1 MLKHNDIN
9 IVGID
14 HGFGN
19 LKTANIV
26 VPSGVKVYDL
36 EPPLSS
42 GLITFNGKYIAVG
55 GNHKAFNADK
65 TEDDD
70 NYYLTLYGIAR
81 EFSLAGITEG
91 DVYLAVGL
99 PLMWVS
105 LQRESFSKY
114 LTRNENVEFDFNGRH
129 YKIHIVGVKVF
140 PQSYCAVYD
149 KLREMDGFSMI
160 ADIGNGTIN
169 IMKVNDRKV
178 INESC
183 RTERLGVGRYVTDI
197 QNAVMNKFQ
206 NSIDES
212 IVTNYLIGK
221 SVTITKEYEELM
233 RICIDEYIREVISVF
248 RKYDY
253 NPDLMKLYVV
263 GGGAVVMKRF
273 SQLTDNVTYITD
285 VCANAK
291 GYEYMIKNFL
301 RKNGV

>member
-1 MLKHNDIN
+1 M
-9 IVGID
+9 
-14 HGFGN
+14 
-19 LKTANIV
+19 
-26 VPSGVKVYDL
+26 
-36 EPPLSS
+36 
-42 GLITFNGKYIAVG
+42 
-55 GNHKAFNADK
+55 
-65 TEDDD
+65 
-70 NYYLTLYGIAR
+70 
-81 EFSLAGITEG
+81 TEG

-105 LQRESFSKY
+105 SQRDNFSKY
-114 LTRNENVEFDFNGRH
+114 ITRNENVEFDFNGRH
-129 YKIHIVGVKVF
+129 YKIHIVGVKVY

-149 KLREMDGFSMI
+149 KLKEMDGYSMI

-178 INESC
+178 INDSC
-183 RTERLGVGRYVTDI
+183 RTERLGVGRCVTNI

-206 NSIDES
+206 NIIDES

-221 SVTITKEYEELM
+221 PVTITKEYEELM

-291 GYEYMIKNFL
+291 GYEYMAKNVL
-301 RKNGV
+301 RKNIV

>member
-1 MLKHNDIN
+1 
-9 IVGID
+9 
-14 HGFGN
+14 
-19 LKTANIV
+19 
-26 VPSGVKVYDL
+26 
-36 EPPLSS
+36 
-42 GLITFNGKYIAVG
+42 
-55 GNHKAFNADK
+55 
-65 TEDDD
+65 
-70 NYYLTLYGIAR
+70 
-81 EFSLAGITEG
+81 
-91 DVYLAVGL
+91 
-99 PLMWVS
+99 
-105 LQRESFSKY
+105 
-114 LTRNENVEFDFNGRH
+114 
-129 YKIHIVGVKVF
+129 
-140 PQSYCAVYD
+140 
-149 KLREMDGFSMI
+149 MI

-183 RTERLGVGRYVTDI
+183 RTERLGVGRCVTDI

-221 SVTITKEYEELM
+221 SVTITKEYEEVMLH
-233 RICIDEYIREVISVF
+233 CIDEYIREVISVF

-291 GYEYMIKNFL
+291 GYEYMAKNVL
-301 RKNGV
+301 RKNIV

>member
-42 GLITFNGKYIAVG
+42 GLITYDGKYIAVG

-129 YKIHIVGVKVF
+129 YKIHIVGVKVY

-149 KLREMDGFSMI
+149 KLKEMDGYSMI

-178 INESC
+178 INDSC
-183 RTERLGVGRYVTDI
+183 RT
-197 QNAVMNKFQ
+197 
-206 NSIDES
+206 
-212 IVTNYLIGK
+212 
-221 SVTITKEYEELM
+221 
-233 RICIDEYIREVISVF
+233 
-248 RKYDY
+248 
-253 NPDLMKLYVV
+253 
-263 GGGAVVMKRF
+263 
-273 SQLTDNVTYITD
+273 
-285 VCANAK
+285 
-291 GYEYMIKNFL
+291 
-301 RKNGV
+301 